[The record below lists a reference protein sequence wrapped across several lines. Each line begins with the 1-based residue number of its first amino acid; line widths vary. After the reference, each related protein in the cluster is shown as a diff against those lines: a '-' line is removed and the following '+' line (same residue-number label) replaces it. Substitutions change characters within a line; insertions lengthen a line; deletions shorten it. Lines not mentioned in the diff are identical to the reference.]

1 MSLALVVLALGCLI
15 AATYLW
21 QRNKRMGVDGVGT
34 GGTRIAII
42 VLVLAGVLIALASQL
57 PIFKG

>member
-1 MSLALVVLALGCLI
+1 MSLALAVLALGCLV

-21 QRNKRMGVDGVGT
+21 QRNRKMGIDGIGT

-42 VLVLAGVLIALASQL
+42 ALVLAGVLIALASQM
-57 PIFKG
+57 PILRA